1 MKRLSPECNLLAG
14 SGFKVKDDLNE
25 EQKSAVKVFF
35 LIIFLFLS
43 CHAALAQ
50 TDGIEEVYLAKDD
63 GNGKAGEQVTE
74 FQTTD
79 IPIYCVVLLESE
91 AKAVVKMNFVAVNV
105 AGVKPETKVVTA
117 SYTTKDGQNRVNFS
131 GKPEGKWTPGKYRV
145 DLFLDGKKVKDLEFD
160 IKIASGNSTAVKYF
174 QPTETPKPKPVKRTG
189 KNQP

>member
-1 MKRLSPECNLLAG
+1 MQLIGWFGVQSQRRS
-14 SGFKVKDDLNE
+14 NE
-25 EQKSAVKVFF
+25 ERKSAVKVFF

-43 CHAALAQ
+43 CHAVFAQ
-50 TDGIEEVYLAKDD
+50 TDQPPADGIKEVYLAKDD

-74 FQTTD
+74 FRTTD
-79 IPIYCVVLLESE
+79 IPIYCVVLLESD

-105 AGVKPETKVVTA
+105 VGVKPETKVVTA

-145 DLFLDGKKVKDLEFD
+145 DLFLDGKKVKDVEFD
-160 IKIASGNSTAVKYF
+160 IKTASGNSTAVKYF
-174 QPTETPKPKPVKRTG
+174 QPAETPKPKPIKRTG